1 MAKGM
6 IACNPHR
13 TAFPFF
19 GNEVCLLFPLL
30 CISSRTSHILH
41 AKTWDISVRIRYCRK
56 TTQFLVWNQLY
67 DYPNLFFTRITCP
80 QMSLSINDTILQ
92 DSQHSHPSITS
103 VTITSF
109 TVSLKY
115 LGPELVRVI
124 QDETDIVTRFPQEN
138 RRTKENKVV
147 TRRRSSPEVR
157 KE

>member
-1 MAKGM
+1 
-6 IACNPHR
+6 
-13 TAFPFF
+13 
-19 GNEVCLLFPLL
+19 
-30 CISSRTSHILH
+30 
-41 AKTWDISVRIRYCRK
+41 
-56 TTQFLVWNQLY
+56 
-67 DYPNLFFTRITCP
+67 
-80 QMSLSINDTILQ
+80 MSLSINDTILQ
-92 DSQHSHPSITS
+92 DSQHSYPSITS